1 MGSPFFAVTS
11 VLFPSFLL
19 MGPFTFKRVLQSGI
33 EGLTYTRGITRAL
46 GPRTGT
52 GVGWYHTSV
61 EVEQSQHAMGVE
73 CEVKRMQE
81 QVKQQHVPVK
91 VYRTDQRLMVAAP
104 MAGLEPEN
112 IVVEVTAEDRL
123 ILHGGLRGRPK
134 GVKELLLDEWSVG
147 VYHRELVLPVAVNAR
162 CANVTY
168 GNGVLMVT
176 LPISQKTLPARL
188 SLERLAPTHGERK
201 GNVGHPPTCV
211 AT

>member
-1 MGSPFFAVTS
+1 
-11 VLFPSFLL
+11 
-19 MGPFTFKRVLQSGI
+19 
-33 EGLTYTRGITRAL
+33 
-46 GPRTGT
+46 
-52 GVGWYHTSV
+52 
-61 EVEQSQHAMGVE
+61 
-73 CEVKRMQE
+73 MQE

-112 IVVEVTAEDRL
+112 IVIEVTAEDHL
-123 ILHGGLRGRPK
+123 ILHGDLRGRLK

-147 VYHRELVLPVAVNAR
+147 VYHRELVLPVAVDAG

-188 SLERLAPTHGERK
+188 SLQRLAPTHGQRK
-201 GNVGHPPTCV
+201 GNIGHPPTCV